1 MGQYHMP
8 VCVDTMEQIN
18 PHRFGDGLK
27 LMEFGCSGS
36 GTMAAVGLLLMGEG
50 RWAGKRIVIVGDYAE
65 ADDVPG
71 IPNVDRLYASKADAL
86 EYPEHYPLPPSEYP
100 DDISKE
106 MWPLLVEHGYW
117 DGIPTESKDHWF
129 ISDAH
134 SMKGDRP
141 EPSGVEAFIAN
152 LDKKE
157 ALSPATF
164 GDDPRWD
171 SFIADYGGGV
181 MTALAVLLACSN
193 GRGGGDAR
201 ADLGDW
207 AGRWAGDHIGILPY
221 GGANADFDDI
231 SRVVRDAMVASDEG
245 TYEDNDDGTV
255 TRTSRW

>member
-36 GTMAAVGLLLMGEG
+36 GTMAALGLLLGGEG

-65 ADDVPG
+65 PDDVRS

-86 EYPEHYPLPPSEYP
+86 EYPDDYPLSPSEYP
-100 DDISKE
+100 DDISEEVGGLMVKE
-106 MWPLLVEHGYW
+106 GFWASLPSGAYRPAPLP
-117 DGIPTESKDHWF
+117 DPP
-129 ISDAH
+129 
-134 SMKGDRP
+134 R

-157 ALSPATF
+157 ALSPGTF

-181 MTALAVLLACSN
+181 MTALAVLLSCSN

-201 ADLGDW
+201 GPLGDLF
-207 AGRWAGDHIGILPY
+207 AGRWAGDRIGILPHIVPV
-221 GGANADFDDI
+221 GGENFTDI
-231 SRVVRDAMVASDEG
+231 SLAVREAMVASNEG

>member
-1 MGQYHMP
+1 M
-8 VCVDTMEQIN
+8 
-18 PHRFGDGLK
+18 
-27 LMEFGCSGS
+27 
-36 GTMAAVGLLLMGEG
+36 
-50 RWAGKRIVIVGDYAE
+50 
-65 ADDVPG
+65 
-71 IPNVDRLYASKADAL
+71 
-86 EYPEHYPLPPSEYP
+86 
-100 DDISKE
+100 
-106 MWPLLVEHGYW
+106 
-117 DGIPTESKDHWF
+117 
-129 ISDAH
+129 
-134 SMKGDRP
+134 
-141 EPSGVEAFIAN
+141 EAFIAN
-152 LDKKE
+152 LDRKE
-157 ALSPATF
+157 ALSPGTF

-231 SRVVRDAMVASDEG
+231 SRVVRDAMVASNEG